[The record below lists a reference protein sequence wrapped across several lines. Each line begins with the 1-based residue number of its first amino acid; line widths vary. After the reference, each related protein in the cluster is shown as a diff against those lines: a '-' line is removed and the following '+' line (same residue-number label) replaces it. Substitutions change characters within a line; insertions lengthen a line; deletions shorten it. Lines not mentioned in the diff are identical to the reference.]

1 MVMTIEQ
8 SIDRHGARHTAKL
21 LINAQIKRLT
31 IGMVTLYDLTDT
43 PEICDLIDELE
54 GVLNAD
60 LIDKHSIKD
69 ILNMINEDLLIE
81 NIMD

>member
-8 SIDRHGARHTAKL
+8 SIDKHGARHTAKL

-31 IGMVTLYDLTDT
+31 NGMVTLYDLPDT
-43 PEICDLIDELE
+43 IEISTLINDLEQVLKEDLIDD
-54 GVLNAD
+54 N
-60 LIDKHSIKD
+60 SIRD
-69 ILNMINEDLLIE
+69 VLNMISEDFLIE

>member
-1 MVMTIEQ
+1 MTIEQ
-8 SIDRHGARHTAKL
+8 SIDKHGARHTAKL

-31 IGMVTLYDLTDT
+31 SGMVTLYELPDT
-43 PEICDLIDELE
+43 PEISGLIDELE

-69 ILNMINEDLLIE
+69 ILDMISEDLLIE
-81 NIMD
+81 SIMD

>member
-1 MVMTIEQ
+1 MTIEQ
-8 SIDRHGARHTAKL
+8 SIDKHGARHTAKL

-31 IGMVTLYDLTDT
+31 SGMVTLYDLTDT

>member
-8 SIDRHGARHTAKL
+8 SIEKSGARHTAKL

-31 IGMVTLYDLTDT
+31 SGMVTLYDLPDT
-43 PEICDLIDELE
+43 PEISAIIDEME
-54 GVLNAD
+54 DVLKAD
-60 LIDKHSIKD
+60 LIDDNSIKD
-69 ILNMINEDLLIE
+69 VLNMISEDLLIE

>member
-8 SIDRHGARHTAKL
+8 SIDKHGARHTAKL

-31 IGMVTLYDLTDT
+31 SGMVTLYELPDT
-43 PEICDLIDELE
+43 PEISGLIDELE

-69 ILNMINEDLLIE
+69 ILDMISEDLLIE
-81 NIMD
+81 SIMD

>member
-8 SIDRHGARHTAKL
+8 SIEKSGARNTAKF

-31 IGMVTLYDLTDT
+31 SGMVTLYDLSDT
-43 PEICDLIDELE
+43 IEISTLIDDLE
-54 GVLNAD
+54 QVLKAD
-60 LIDKHSIKD
+60 LIDDNSIRD
-69 ILNMINEDLLIE
+69 VLNMISEDLLIE

>member
-8 SIDRHGARHTAKL
+8 SIDKHGARHTAKL

-31 IGMVTLYDLTDT
+31 NGMVTLYDLTDT

-54 GVLNAD
+54 DVLKAD
-60 LIDKHSIKD
+60 LIDDNSIRD
-69 ILNMINEDLLIE
+69 VLNMISEDLLIE

>member
-1 MVMTIEQ
+1 MTIEQ
-8 SIDRHGARHTAKL
+8 SIDKHGARHTAKL

-31 IGMVTLYDLTDT
+31 SGMVTLYDLPDT

-69 ILNMINEDLLIE
+69 ILDMINEDLLIE